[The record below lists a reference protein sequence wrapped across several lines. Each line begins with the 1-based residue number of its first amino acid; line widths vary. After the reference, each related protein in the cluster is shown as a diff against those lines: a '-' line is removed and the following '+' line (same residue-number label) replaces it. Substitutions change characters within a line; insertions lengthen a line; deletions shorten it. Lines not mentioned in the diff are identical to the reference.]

1 MKIRQQ
7 RTIEKNI
14 CNKMILLSFCMILM
28 VSMAGC
34 GNKRKENLTI
44 TNVSYDPTRE
54 FYEKYNKDF
63 IKYYKDKYGKKVE
76 VIQSHGGSGS
86 QARSVVEGSNGDVV
100 TLALEHDI
108 SLIEQTGLINKGW
121 QKRFSNDSA
130 PYTSTIVFLVRK
142 GNKKSI
148 KDWKDLIKKGVEVI
162 TPDPKSSGGACWN
175 FLAAYGYAIDTYHDQ
190 KKEEQFLTKLYQ
202 NVSVMDSGARGS
214 TTTFVE
220 NKKGDVLIA
229 WENEAIQTV
238 KNYPDKYE
246 IITPSI
252 SILAQPSVSLVD
264 DNVKV
269 NGTMKIAT
277 EYLKYL
283 YSDKAQ
289 KLAAEEG
296 YRPSNER
303 ILKQYQGKFNLNM
316 KLYNISDFVDTALFN
331 NVMAAQGFSKK
342 EYASL
347 LGIFQGQYS
356 TMINVPLSISSALA
370 ASLVPSLVATV
381 QTGNRKQVHNKINTV
396 SRFNMLIAIPCA
408 VGFITLAKPILNL
421 LYFTQ
426 DNTTAA
432 RMLQMGALSVVFF
445 CLSTVTNSVLQ
456 GLDDMMTPVKNA
468 AISLVIIS

>member
-14 CNKMILLSFCMILM
+14 CKKMILLSFCMILM
-28 VSMAGC
+28 VSMEGC

-220 NKKGDVLIA
+220 NGQGDVLLA
-229 WENEAIQTV
+229 WENEAYLSI
-238 KNYPDKYE
+238 KDAPDDYE
-246 IITPSI
+246 IVTPSI
-252 SILAQPSVSLVD
+252 SILAQPSVAVVD
-264 DNVKV
+264 DVVDRK
-269 NGTMKIAT
+269 GTREVAT
-277 EYLKYL
+277 EYLSYL
-283 YSDKAQ
+283 YSDEAQ
-289 KLAAEEG
+289 RIAG
-296 YRPSNER
+296 DNYYRPSNPD
-303 ILKQYQGKFNLNM
+303 IL
-316 KLYNISDFVDTALFN
+316 
-331 NVMAAQGFSKK
+331 K
-342 EYASL
+342 EYADVFDL
-347 LGIFQGQYS
+347 NVNLVTIQDFGGWEEAQKTHFADGGIFD
-356 TMINVPLSISSALA
+356 
-370 ASLVPSLVATV
+370 
-381 QTGNRKQVHNKINTV
+381 KIYE
-396 SRFNMLIAIPCA
+396 
-408 VGFITLAKPILNL
+408 K
-421 LYFTQ
+421 
-426 DNTTAA
+426 
-432 RMLQMGALSVVFF
+432 
-445 CLSTVTNSVLQ
+445 
-456 GLDDMMTPVKNA
+456 
-468 AISLVIIS
+468 

>member
-14 CNKMILLSFCMILM
+14 CKKMILLSFCMILM

-229 WENEAIQTV
+229 WENEA
-238 KNYPDKYE
+238 
-246 IITPSI
+246 
-252 SILAQPSVSLVD
+252 QPSVSLVD

-269 NGTMKIAT
+269 NGTKKIAT

-316 KLYNISDFVDTALFN
+316 KLYKISDFGGWDQAYKKYFEDGALFD
-331 NVMAAQGFSKK
+331 KI
-342 EYASL
+342 Y
-347 LGIFQGQYS
+347 
-356 TMINVPLSISSALA
+356 IN
-370 ASLVPSLVATV
+370 
-381 QTGNRKQVHNKINTV
+381 Q
-396 SRFNMLIAIPCA
+396 
-408 VGFITLAKPILNL
+408 
-421 LYFTQ
+421 
-426 DNTTAA
+426 
-432 RMLQMGALSVVFF
+432 
-445 CLSTVTNSVLQ
+445 
-456 GLDDMMTPVKNA
+456 
-468 AISLVIIS
+468 

>member
-7 RTIEKNI
+7 RISRINI
-14 CNKMILLSFCMILM
+14 CKKMILLSFCMILM

-34 GNKRKENLTI
+34 GNKREENLTI
-44 TNVSYDPTRE
+44 TNISYDPTRE

-121 QKRFSNDSA
+121 QKRLSNDSA
-130 PYTSTIVFLVRK
+130 PYTSTIVFLIRK
-142 GNKKSI
+142 GNKKNI

-269 NGTMKIAT
+269 NGTKKIAT

-296 YRPSNER
+296 YRPSNET

-316 KLYNISDFVDTALFN
+316 KLYKISDFGGWDQAYKKYFEDGALFD
-331 NVMAAQGFSKK
+331 
-342 EYASL
+342 
-347 LGIFQGQYS
+347 
-356 TMINVPLSISSALA
+356 
-370 ASLVPSLVATV
+370 
-381 QTGNRKQVHNKINTV
+381 KI
-396 SRFNMLIAIPCA
+396 
-408 VGFITLAKPILNL
+408 
-421 LYFTQ
+421 Y
-426 DNTTAA
+426 
-432 RMLQMGALSVVFF
+432 
-445 CLSTVTNSVLQ
+445 TNQ
-456 GLDDMMTPVKNA
+456 
-468 AISLVIIS
+468 

>member
-14 CNKMILLSFCMILM
+14 CKKMILLSFCMILM

-86 QARSVVEGSNGDVV
+86 QARSVVEGSNGEVV

-175 FLAAYGYAIDTYHDQ
+175 FLAALGYAKTKWSDENKQKEFMRRLYH
-190 KKEEQFLTKLYQ
+190 
-202 NVSVMDSGARGS
+202 NVSVMDSGARGA

-220 NKKGDVLIA
+220 NGKGDVLIA
-229 WENEAIQTV
+229 WENEAIATM
-238 KNYPDKYE
+238 KSYGGKYE
-246 IITPSI
+246 IVNPSV
-252 SILAQPSVSLVD
+252 SILAQPSVAIVD
-264 DNVKV
+264 DNAKA
-269 NGTMKIAT
+269 NGSEEVSKR
-277 EYLKYL
+277 YLDFL
-283 YSDKAQ
+283 YTKQAQ
-289 KLAAEEG
+289 RLIGKSG
-296 YRPSNER
+296 YRPTDKEILQEFGNE
-303 ILKQYQGKFNLNM
+303 F
-316 KLYNISDFVDTALFN
+316 D
-331 NVMAAQGFSKK
+331 
-342 EYASL
+342 
-347 LGIFQGQYS
+347 
-356 TMINVPLSISSALA
+356 LSIKLW
-370 ASLVPSLVATV
+370 T
-381 QTGNRKQVHNKINTV
+381 I
-396 SRFNMLIAIPCA
+396 
-408 VGFITLAKPILNL
+408 
-421 LYFTQ
+421 
-426 DNTTAA
+426 
-432 RMLQMGALSVVFF
+432 
-445 CLSTVTNSVLQ
+445 
-456 GLDDMMTPVKNA
+456 DDFGGWEKAYQKCFDDDAMFDEIYNY
-468 AISLVIIS
+468 

>member
-1 MKIRQQ
+1 MYTEILYNPIHTKHTEIVWNQNKGEETMKIRQQ
-7 RTIEKNI
+7 RTSKINI
-14 CNKMILLSFCMILM
+14 CKKMILLSFCMILM

-34 GNKRKENLTI
+34 GNKKKENLTI

-54 FYEKYNKDF
+54 FYEKYNNDF

-142 GNKKSI
+142 GNKKNI

-238 KNYPDKYE
+238 KNYPGKYE

-269 NGTMKIAT
+269 NGTKKIAT

-296 YRPSNER
+296 YRPSNET
-303 ILKQYQGKFNLNM
+303 ILKQYKDKFNLNM
-316 KLYNISDFVDTALFN
+316 KLYKISDFGGWDQAYKKYFEDGALFD
-331 NVMAAQGFSKK
+331 
-342 EYASL
+342 
-347 LGIFQGQYS
+347 
-356 TMINVPLSISSALA
+356 
-370 ASLVPSLVATV
+370 
-381 QTGNRKQVHNKINTV
+381 KI
-396 SRFNMLIAIPCA
+396 
-408 VGFITLAKPILNL
+408 
-421 LYFTQ
+421 Y
-426 DNTTAA
+426 
-432 RMLQMGALSVVFF
+432 
-445 CLSTVTNSVLQ
+445 TNQ
-456 GLDDMMTPVKNA
+456 
-468 AISLVIIS
+468 